1 MVVELINVEDKY
13 FNLSPW
19 FFPQLYPGHLGFWP
33 MRKINTVMFTKY
45 KADFLSIQS
54 IAGPLK
60 SSGTSF
66 LVSIRNVKTL
76 LTFLMG
82 KRDI

>member
-1 MVVELINVEDKY
+1 
-13 FNLSPW
+13 
-19 FFPQLYPGHLGFWP
+19 
-33 MRKINTVMFTKY
+33 MRKINTAMFTKH

-60 SSGTSF
+60 SSATSF